1 MTVSNN
7 SNSDVLIVGAGP
19 TGLTMACELLRH
31 GITPRIIDKA
41 LAPTDKSKAFGIH
54 PRTLE
59 LLENMG
65 IVGTFLSQGNACNAF
80 DMYDCG
86 EPLASVKFDNI
97 ESKYPFV
104 LMLAQSDTEKILH
117 EHLLS
122 YGVEVERNVELNRIK
137 QTEDDVVATIKNQY
151 GSREDFNFKYLAGCD
166 GAHSVTRHQ
175 LNFEFKGAP
184 YPNYW
189 LLADCNIDWTYPTFH
204 LSIFIHP
211 TGVTA
216 YFPLREDRGR
226 LMFELENAPID
237 EEMALPVIDDVH
249 RLMEERGIQHN
260 GISDPNW
267 LAYFKLHHRMVDRYS
282 EGRVFLCGDA
292 AHIHSPMGGQGM
304 NTGMQDAYNLAWK
317 LALVLKGKSP
327 EALLDSYNTERHRI
341 GKEVVGLTDTA
352 MKMATIHN
360 PVISVIRNKMVGI
373 LSKITPVQEKIV
385 STLTQLEFHYKDSP
399 IVDERWFE
407 SKEVEGY
414 VPHGHD
420 LKAGERFKDYSLKS
434 PEGSSSTGLYD
445 LLTGSEHE
453 LLVFTGAEPEDME
466 IQEISKIVESV
477 KEYGSLIETHLLIG
491 SKEIPDGLP
500 EVPSTWIDTGHN
512 MHKDFG
518 AAKASIYLIRPDGYI
533 AFRNQPASASD
544 LHEYLVTIFN

>member
-1 MTVSNN
+1 MPS
-7 SNSDVLIVGAGP
+7 SKSSDVDVLVVGAGP

-54 PRTLE
+54 ARTLE
-59 LLENMG
+59 LLDNIG
-65 IVGTFLSQGNACNAF
+65 IVDTFIKEGNACNAF

-86 EPLASVKFDNI
+86 EPLTSVMFDSI

-104 LMLAQSDTEKILH
+104 LMLAQSDTERILH
-117 EHLLS
+117 EHLES
-122 YGVEVERNVELNRIK
+122 YGVEVERNTELKKIK
-137 QTEDDVVATIKNQY
+137 QTENGVVATIRTPYNSTEEIQC
-151 GSREDFNFKYLAGCD
+151 KYLVGCD

-175 LNFEFKGAP
+175 LNFDFKGAP

-189 LLADCNIDWTYPTFH
+189 LLADCNIDWKYPTFH

-226 LMFELENAPID
+226 LMFELENSPID

-249 RLMEERGIQHN
+249 KLMEERGIQHN
-260 GISDPNW
+260 GLSDPNW
-267 LAYFKLHHRMVDRYS
+267 LAYFKLHHRMVDKYS
-282 EGRVFLCGDA
+282 EDRVFLCGDA

-304 NTGMQDAYNLAWK
+304 NTGIQDSYNLAWK
-317 LALVLKGKSP
+317 MALVLKGNSP
-327 EALLDSYNTERHRI
+327 EALLESYNTERHRV
-341 GKEVVGLTDTA
+341 GKQVVNLTDTA
-352 MKMATIHN
+352 TKMATIHN
-360 PVISVIRNKMVGI
+360 PVVSVIRNKVVGV

-385 STLTQLEFHYKDSP
+385 STLAQLEFHYKDSP
-399 IVDERWFE
+399 IVEERWFE

-414 VPHGHD
+414 VPHGND
-420 LKAGERFKDYSLKS
+420 LKAGERFKDYSLQSRDGKS
-434 PEGSSSTGLYD
+434 TTELYK
-445 LLTGSEHE
+445 LLKGSEHE
-453 LLVFTGAEPEDME
+453 LLIFTGTEPEVME
-466 IQEISKIVESV
+466 IDEISKIVESA
-477 KEYGSLIETHLLIG
+477 KQYGALIEAHLIIG
-491 SKEIPDGLP
+491 AEEIPTGLP
-500 EVPSTWIDTGHN
+500 EVVSSWIDNGD

-518 AAKASIYLIRPDGYI
+518 AAKSSLYLIRPDGYI

-544 LHEYLVTIFN
+544 LEEYLATIFI